1 MSSSSPNAASVR
13 TPPTPPRPG
22 PRPPLHVQLLAVL
35 SLLIGLL
42 GAVGALAELNGALLH
57 ERDSYIRAVQQR
69 QLARYDDAHKQEA
82 AQAQGAPSQGQG
94 QGPDQGQAATAQSR
108 TAAVSPLRPLFAPLL
123 KLPRE
128 EISRLSLLLGDEL
141 HERQRVMVPLSLLQ
155 LILSWLLMNGALGTL
170 RRQPGAASTW
180 SWACTVNIPFSLL
193 ALVVMFMHARQML
206 QRLGQPAAEALA
218 KVSGRPVDREL
229 DDLRQLMREFV
240 MLQSMA
246 SVLGVLLLGATA
258 LVVQHYIVKLR
269 RLEGEAAP
277 RPGA

>member
-57 ERDSYIRAVQQR
+57 ERESFIRAVQQR
-69 QLARYDDAHKQEA
+69 QLARYDEARKQEA
-82 AQAQGAPSQGQG
+82 AGQAQGAQGG
-94 QGPDQGQAATAQSR
+94 T
-108 TAAVSPLRPLFAPLL
+108 VSPLRPLFAPLL

-170 RRQPGAASTW
+170 RRQPGAPSTW

-193 ALVVMFMHARQML
+193 SLVVMFMHARQML

-218 KVSGRPVDREL
+218 KVSGRPAEREL

-258 LVVQHYIVKLR
+258 LLVQHYIVKLR
-269 RLEGEAAP
+269 RIEGDVAP
-277 RPGA
+277 R

>member
-57 ERDSYIRAVQQR
+57 DRDSYIRAVQQR
-69 QLARYDDAHKQEA
+69 QLARYDEAHKQDVA
-82 AQAQGAPSQGQG
+82 AQGQG
-94 QGPDQGQAATAQSR
+94 AQGRSGT
-108 TAAVSPLRPLFAPLL
+108 VSPLRPLFAPLL

-141 HERQRVMVPLSLLQ
+141 HQRQRVMVPLSLLQ

-218 KVSGRPVDREL
+218 KVSSRPVDREL
-229 DDLRQLMREFV
+229 DGLRQLMREFV

-258 LVVQHYIVKLR
+258 LAVQHYLVKLR
-269 RLEGEAAP
+269 RIEGDVVP
-277 RPGA
+277 R

>member
-57 ERDSYIRAVQQR
+57 ERDSYIKAVQQR
-69 QLARYDDAHKQEA
+69 QLARYDDARKQEA
-82 AQAQGAPSQGQG
+82 AQGAQSPGQG
-94 QGPDQGQAATAQSR
+94 TTQSR
-108 TAAVSPLRPLFAPLL
+108 TGTVSPLRPLFAPLL

-206 QRLGQPAAEALA
+206 QRLGPPAAEALA
-218 KVSGRPVDREL
+218 KVSGRHVDREL

-240 MLQSMA
+240 MLQSLA

-258 LVVQHYIVKLR
+258 LAVQHYIVKLR
-269 RLEGEAAP
+269 RIEGDVAP
-277 RPGA
+277 R

>member
-13 TPPTPPRPG
+13 TPPTTPPRPG

-57 ERDSYIRAVQQR
+57 DRDSYIRAVQQR
-69 QLARYDDAHKQEA
+69 QVARYDEARKQEA
-82 AQAQGAPSQGQG
+82 AAQGSGAQGK
-94 QGPDQGQAATAQSR
+94 AA
-108 TAAVSPLRPLFAPLL
+108 SPLHTLFAPLL

-155 LILSWLLMNGALGTL
+155 LILSWLLMNGSLGTL
-170 RRQPGAASTW
+170 RRQPGAAATW

-218 KVSGRPVDREL
+218 KVSARPIEREL

-258 LVVQHYIVKLR
+258 LVVQHYLVKLR
-269 RLEGEAAP
+269 RIEGDVVP
-277 RPGA
+277 R